1 MKKRARLLALAL
13 AVLMVAALFAGCG
26 DSGSAATSTPATAA
40 PASAAPASSAPSAQA
55 TGEASASPAAEESS
69 LDKLLSMEDK
79 LPLGGLQPAHLESRA
94 DINKALPMTKTNADD
109 ITIGWASASQGS
121 SFFTEMIRSAQE
133 ECDKFGYQL
142 NYQVANFDVNAQ
154 MTQIDT
160 FLTQQVDFLV
170 VNAVDIDA
178 TVSYYQKAVDQGIP
192 VIVVGPTG
200 GQQDYPIVT
209 TVLSGS
215 FESGY
220 VVGQYVAEKLYDEY
234 NGKEL
239 KVGFVISRAGDAD
252 SNSRPCGFVSGYL
265 QKQAE
270 LNGKPYASKWDA
282 TIEGYTA
289 WVKCRDSGSSKIDGI
304 LDLVGCNSA
313 GGTDANSGQVA
324 AGDLLTA
331 HPDMD
336 IIMSDT
342 DSLSPGVLQEMTQ
355 HGMTPGEDMLVI
367 CGADAAKYT
376 LDNIMDGKI
385 FACGTNAPY
394 YTGAGVVDIIHAIL
408 DGADYND
415 LPINSYTP
423 TYCVNVDN
431 ISEYYDPSLEFAPM
445 LDWEIQTTDE
455 YNAAAAKA

>member
-1 MKKRARLLALAL
+1 MKKNSKTLALVL
-13 AVLMVAALFAGCG
+13 AVLMLAALLTGCAGG
-26 DSGSAATSTPATAA
+26 TTTPSPSASA
-40 PASAAPASSAPSAQA
+40 PASEAPASTEPGGASPAESAAPAV
-55 TGEASASPAAEESS
+55 SS

-79 LPLGGLQPAHLESRA
+79 LPLGGLQPGNLESRA
-94 DINKALPMTKTNADD
+94 AVNKALPMAKTNSDS

-121 SFFTEMIRSAQE
+121 SFFTEMLKSAQE
-133 ECDKFGYQL
+133 RCDKYGYTL

-154 MTQIDT
+154 MTQIES
-160 FLTQQVDFLV
+160 FLTQKVDFLV

-178 TVSYYQKAVDQGIP
+178 TVSYYEQAVAQGIP
-192 VIVVGPTG
+192 CIVVGPTAAKAE
-200 GQQDYPIVT
+200 YPLVT

-220 VVGQYVAEKLYDEY
+220 VVGEYMAEKLYKDY

-239 KVGFVISRAGDAD
+239 QVGFVISRAGDAD

-265 QKQAE
+265 FKQAE

-282 TIEGYTA
+282 TLDGYTA
-289 WVKCRDSGSSKIDGI
+289 WTDCRNNGTSKIDGI
-304 LDLVGCNSA
+304 MDLVGYAAA
-313 GGTDANSGQVA
+313 GSTDANSGQTA

-336 IIMSDT
+336 VVMCDT

-355 HGMTPGEDMLVI
+355 HDIIPGQDMMVI

-376 LDNIMDGKI
+376 LDNIKAGKI
-385 FACGTNAPY
+385 IACGTNAPY
-394 YTGAGVVDIIHAIL
+394 YTGAGVIDIIHDIL

-415 LPINSYTP
+415 LPANSYTP
-423 TYCVNVDN
+423 TYCVNIDN
-431 ISEYYDPSLEFAPM
+431 IDKYYDPNLEFAPM
-445 LDWEIQTTDE
+445 LDWKVQTVEE
-455 YNAAAAKA
+455 YNAANANK

>member
-1 MKKRARLLALAL
+1 MAMAM
-13 AVLMVAALFAGCG
+13 AVLLLAALFAGCG
-26 DSGSAATSTPATAA
+26 EKGTTESAAPTQAPAPTAA
-40 PASAAPASSAPSAQA
+40 PSEAPAA
-55 TGEASASPAAEESS
+55 TAEPPAAAESS
-69 LDKLLSMEDK
+69 LDKLLAMEDK

-94 DINKALPMTKTNADD
+94 HINKALPMKKTNADK

-121 SFFTEMIRSAQE
+121 SFFTEMLRSAQE
-133 ECDKFGYQL
+133 KCDEYGYQL

-154 MTQIDT
+154 MTHIET

-178 TVSYYQKAVDQGIP
+178 TASYYQQAVDQGIP
-192 VIVVGPTG
+192 CIVVGPTAAKAE
-200 GQQDYPIVT
+200 YPLVT

-215 FESGY
+215 FESGF
-220 VVGQYVAEKLYDEY
+220 VVGVYLAEKLYDEF

-239 KVGFVISRAGDAD
+239 KAGFVISRAGDAD

-265 QKQAE
+265 YKQAE

-282 TIEGYTA
+282 TLEGYNA

-304 LDLVGCNSA
+304 LDLVGYAAA
-313 GGTDANSGQVA
+313 GGTDANSGQTA
-324 AGDLLTA
+324 AADLLTA

-336 IIMSDT
+336 LLMCDT

-355 HGMTPGEDMLVI
+355 HDITPGVDMLVC

-376 LDNIMDGKI
+376 LDNIKAGKI
-385 FACGTNAPY
+385 VACGTNAPY
-394 YTGAGVVDIIHAIL
+394 YTGAGVIDIIHDIL

-415 LPINSYTP
+415 LPANSYTP

-431 ISEYYDPSLEFAPM
+431 IDQYYDPALEFAPM
-445 LDWEIQTTDE
+445 LDWEIQTIEE
-455 YNAAAAKA
+455 YNAANAGK

>member
-1 MKKRARLLALAL
+1 ML
-13 AVLMVAALFAGCG
+13 AALFAGCG
-26 DSGSAATSTPATAA
+26 GTGSTATSTPAPSAAPSTA
-40 PASAAPASSAPSAQA
+40 PASAAPSAAASA
-55 TGEASASPAAEESS
+55 EASAEPTETALE
-69 LDKLLSMEDK
+69 KLLNMEDK
-79 LPLGGLQPAHLESRA
+79 LPLGGLQPANLESRA
-94 DINKALPMTKTNADD
+94 SINKALPMKKTNADD

-121 SFFTEMIRSAQE
+121 SFFTEMLRSAQE
-133 ECDKFGYQL
+133 ECDEFGYQL

-282 TIEGYTA
+282 TLDGYTA
-289 WVKCRDSGSSKIDGI
+289 WTECRNTGASKVDGI
-304 LDLVGCNSA
+304 LDLVGYAAA
-313 GGTDANSGQVA
+313 GGTDANSGQTA

-331 HPDMD
+331 HPDMN
-336 IIMSDT
+336 IVMCDT

-355 HGMTPGEDMLVI
+355 HDVTPGEDMLVI

-376 LDNIMDGKI
+376 MENIKDGKI

-394 YTGAGVVDIIHAIL
+394 YTGAGVIDIIHDIL

-431 ISEYYDPSLEFAPM
+431 INEYYDPSLEFAPM
-445 LDWEIQTTDE
+445 LDWTIQTTDE

>member
-1 MKKRARLLALAL
+1 MKKRTRLLALSL
-13 AVLMVAALFAGCG
+13 AVLMVVALFAGCG
-26 DSGSAATSTPATAA
+26 SSSSTATSTPAPSTAA
-40 PASAAPASSAPSAQA
+40 ASTAPSTEA
-55 TGEASASPAAEESS
+55 TAEATAETSAEPEESS
-69 LDKLLSMEDK
+69 LDILLNMEDK
-79 LPLGGLQPAHLESRA
+79 LPLGGLQPAYLESRA
-94 DINKALPMTKTNADD
+94 DIDKALPMTKTNDD
-109 ITIGWASASQGS
+109 EITIGWASASQGS

-178 TVSYYQKAVDQGIP
+178 TSSYYQQAVDQGIP
-192 VIVVGPTG
+192 VICVGPTAA
-200 GQQDYPIVT
+200 QQDYPIVT

-220 VVGQYVAEKLYDEY
+220 VVGEYVAEKLYDDY

-239 KVGFVISRAGDAD
+239 KIGFVISRAGDAD
-252 SNSRPCGFVSGYL
+252 SNSRPCGFISGYL
-265 QKQAE
+265 HKQAE
-270 LNGKPYASKWDA
+270 LNGTPYDSKWDA
-282 TIEGYTA
+282 TLEGYYA
-289 WVKCRDSGSSKIDGI
+289 WIECRDSGSSKIDGI

-313 GGTDANSGQVA
+313 GGTDANSGQTA

-336 IIMSDT
+336 MIMCDT

-355 HGMTPGEDMLVI
+355 HDLTPGEDMLVI
-367 CGADAAKYT
+367 CGADAADYT
-376 LDNIMDGKI
+376 MDNIMDGKI

-394 YTGAGVVDIIHAIL
+394 YTGSGIVDIIHSIL
-408 DGADYND
+408 DGVDYND
-415 LPINSYTP
+415 LPANSYTP

-431 ISEYYDPSLEFAPM
+431 IEEYYDPDLAFAPAVE
-445 LDWEIQTTDE
+445 WNIQTTDE
-455 YNAAAAKA
+455 YNAANANT